1 MDAVGHAEGIQDE
14 QGHSAQQYL
23 SRRSIRG
30 RWRPNRSPYVCRAK
44 WDVTADT
51 LEGFGCVT
59 TSAGPSAGRTA
70 DEKWFWRLPWWAS
83 QRSMPTR
90 PYTKLERVN
99 NEFLL
104 DIADVVD
111 ADDTSDSSDES
122 LADAF

>member
-1 MDAVGHAEGIQDE
+1 
-14 QGHSAQQYL
+14 
-23 SRRSIRG
+23 
-30 RWRPNRSPYVCRAK
+30 
-44 WDVTADT
+44 
-51 LEGFGCVT
+51 
-59 TSAGPSAGRTA
+59 
-70 DEKWFWRLPWWAS
+70 
-83 QRSMPTR
+83 MPTR

>member
-51 LEGFGCVT
+51 LDSETLARVK
-59 TSAGPSAGRTA
+59 A
-70 DEKWFWRLPWWAS
+70 
-83 QRSMPTR
+83 
-90 PYTKLERVN
+90 KLESARLSATEVIKKI
-99 NEFLL
+99 LGVSATVGL
-104 DIADVVD
+104 
-111 ADDTSDSSDES
+111 
-122 LADAF
+122 